1 MSKTLELTFYKTNKD
16 YENNTAMLEPFDPDD
31 WKSIKVTF
39 TKENDCWVVKQP
51 IDFKFKKISD
61 SWSIINKLNCSEVE
75 PLYKLKIN
83 KSYHPLIEEITYII
97 PDPDSDLL

>member
-1 MSKTLELTFYKTNKD
+1 MSKTLELTFYKTDKD

-51 IDFKFKKISD
+51 SDFKFKKVSD
-61 SWSIINKLNCSEVE
+61 SWSIINELNCSEVE

-83 KSYHPLIEEITYII
+83 KSYPLIEEIIYVI
-97 PDPDSDLL
+97 PDPDRKR